1 MQRAAGLQNPESMRW
16 PMKPHVYE
24 QEAIPVHIQM
34 ADSNLT
40 IIAEEQVLGVSWSF
54 WQNVQE

>member
-40 IIAEEQVLGVSWSF
+40 IIAEEQVLGVS
-54 WQNVQE
+54 